1 MSKKNEAIQF
11 DNRGASYA
19 EYLNTD
25 VELVVGATDGKQVA
39 NMVEMVNQVNLDTD
53 IIKGYCEEFASA
65 LIAQGIDKGSV
76 KALKSA
82 RKCILD
88 FALGVRTKQIR
99 NVEKWSNGE
108 GKEMIVD
115 WFKDAGS
122 INQLAGHCR
131 KAEED
136 EDENAP
142 PKAPWDLGLEL
153 QKFIDKAEDEGFS
166 IADISKALKELTPKP
181 AKAA

>member
-1 MSKKNEAIQF
+1 MSKSKEAIQF

-25 VELVVGATDGKQVA
+25 VELVVGSTAGKQVA

-53 IIKGYCEEFASA
+53 LIKGYCDEFASA
-65 LIAQGIDKGSV
+65 LVAQGIDKGSV

-88 FALGVRTKQIR
+88 FALGVRTKQVR
-99 NVEKWSNGE
+99 NAELWSNGE
-108 GKEMIVD
+108 GKAMVVD
-115 WFKDAGS
+115 TFKDAGS
-122 INQLAGHCR
+122 INQLAGKCR
-131 KAEED
+131 EAED
-136 EDENAP
+136 DNDENAP
-142 PKAPWDLGLEL
+142 DKAPWDLGLEL
-153 QKFIDKAEDEGFS
+153 QKFIDKAEGEGFS
-166 IADISKALKELTPKP
+166 IADITKALKELTPKP